1 MSGKNYFMIERRAR
15 MQKIVEMIKKHEN
28 LEERKLKGLFIL
40 QTGARSRTVEEYLK
54 ELEEAG
60 VIERNE
66 GFLKA
71 VL

>member
-1 MSGKNYFMIERRAR
+1 
-15 MQKIVEMIKKHEN
+15 MIKKHEN

-40 QTGARSRTVEEYLK
+40 QTGARGRTVEEYLK